1 MRIAG
6 LFVLLFLVILADFQG
21 KAQNIFE
28 GWEHLFQPKKNYVVY
43 KTPEKIAIDGKA
55 NEISWERAQWTDLFV
70 DIEGE
75 NKELPTWSTKIKML
89 WDDKNLYILAELTEP
104 HIWAYYTK
112 HDQIVYHENDFEIF
126 IDPNRNI
133 HEYFEFEINAQNTL
147 FDLFM
152 TKPYRNGGI
161 PLISWNANGFRS
173 AVHLNGTL
181 NQPNDTDKS
190 WTIEMAIPFHDLR
203 LGVHTQKPEN
213 GTYWSINFSRVQW
226 QTDVIDGKYVR
237 KKDETTGRIL
247 PENNWVWSPAGVI
260 NMHFPERWG
269 ILQFSTFNAGEKVAE
284 FILPPEEKYLDYL
297 WLLYYKQS
305 QFRGENKTFAKTLEE
320 LDFPANSEKD
330 VVIEMQ
336 ATRNQ
341 FFAELKTD
349 EGLKLT
355 INHEGRISKN

>member
-1 MRIAG
+1 MRLAG

-43 KTPEKIAIDGKA
+43 KSPEKIAIDGKA
-55 NEISWERAQWTDLFV
+55 NEISWEKAQWTDLFV

-75 NKELPTWSTKIKML
+75 NKALPTHSTKVKML
-89 WDDKNLYILAELTEP
+89 WDDENLYIFAELEEP
-104 HIWAYYTK
+104 NIWAYYTQ

-126 IDPNRNI
+126 IDPDRNT

-152 TKPYRNGGI
+152 TKPYRNAGI

-173 AVHLNGTL
+173 AVYLNGTL
-181 NQPNDTDKS
+181 NQPDDNDKS
-190 WTIEMAIPFHDLR
+190 WTIEMAIPFRDLR
-203 LGVHTQKPEN
+203 LGVHTQKPGN
-213 GTYWSINFSRVQW
+213 GTYWNINFSRVQW
-226 QTDVIDGKYVR
+226 QTDVVDGKYVR
-237 KKDETTGRIL
+237 RKDTATGRIL
-247 PENNWVWSPAGVI
+247 PENNWVWSPAGEI
-260 NMHFPERWG
+260 NMHYPERWG
-269 ILQFSTFNAGEKVAE
+269 ILQFSTLDVGEKTVE
-284 FILPPEEKYLDYL
+284 FSLPAEEKYWDYL
-297 WLLYYKQS
+297 WLLYYKQF
-305 QFRGENKTFAKTLEE
+305 QFRGENRTFANTPEE
-320 LDFPANSEKD
+320 LDFPANPEKD

-341 FFAELKTD
+341 FFAELKT
-349 EGLKLT
+349 ENGLKLT